1 MRFLKFLI
9 QHYDVFVIGVL
20 SFYIIGLI
28 DGRGLVGSISY
39 AVIFGPL
46 WALIGLIFF
55 YVTKKPLKKIF

>member
-9 QHYDVFVIGVL
+9 RHYDVFVIGVV

-39 AVIFGPL
+39 AVIFGPI
-46 WALIGLIFF
+46 WA
-55 YVTKKPLKKIF
+55 